1 MKSKSIICVGAAVLF
16 MTLFIGVAEAGKTK
30 TKILVYD
37 DKGNVIGYQKSD
49 VEGTEKNKSPSKG
62 NSSSTGGKKVFNP
75 DTSFEKGEVI
85 VINPPKSFTSGI
97 RSLGYRVIE
106 TVKISGLEMVVQRL
120 RIPAGYSVPK
130 AIRQLRG
137 RFPGV
142 EVDANHQF
150 DPSSGVEFPKKV
162 ARSLIRWNK
171 APANCGKGVRIG
183 MIDAGVDVT
192 HPALKGQKVVYR
204 SFHKQGRKEGPKD
217 HGTAVA
223 AIMVGTPEWGGL
235 LPGAELWAANMF
247 EYNEEGRK
255 VGNAIGLLKAANWLI
270 SKNVQVIN
278 LSVAG
283 ADNKVLRRIFQ
294 KALQKKM
301 VMVAAGG
308 NWGRSDKP
316 AFPAAYKGV
325 VAVTAISDQGLIYS
339 HANTG
344 KYIDFAAPGVRVYTA
359 ALGGG
364 GRLQSGTSFATPFIT
379 ALMGLEISKG
389 HAKTVSELDALLKK
403 NVKDLGLPGRDDIFG
418 WGFARRKPN
427 C

>member
-1 MKSKSIICVGAAVLF
+1 MKLKSIVWALATAFIAVVIAQ
-16 MTLFIGVAEAGKTK
+16 TAYSGETK
-30 TKILVYD
+30 TKILKYD
-37 DKGNVIGYQKSD
+37 AQGRVIGFLESSIGDKKKS
-49 VEGTEKNKSPSKG
+49 TSAAKSSRGPA
-62 NSSSTGGKKVFNP
+62 TFNP
-75 DTSFEKGEVI
+75 DTSYEKGELI
-85 VINPPKSFTSGI
+85 VIDPPKRFTSGI

-106 TVKISGLEMVVQRL
+106 TVNITGLKMVVKRL
-120 RIPAGYSVPK
+120 RVPAGVSVPK

-142 EVDANHQF
+142 QIDANHQF
-150 DPSSGVEFPKKV
+150 DPSAGVEFPKKI
-162 ARSLIRWNK
+162 ARALIRWTK
-171 APANCGKGVRIG
+171 APADCGKGVRIG
-183 MIDAGVDVT
+183 MIDAGVDVN
-192 HPALKGQKVVYR
+192 HPALKGQKIVYR
-204 SFHKQGRKEGPKD
+204 SFHKKGRREGPKD

-223 AIMVGTPEWGGL
+223 AIMVGTPKWGGL
-235 LPGAELWAANMF
+235 LPGAELRAANMF
-247 EYNEEGRK
+247 EYNEEGHK

-270 SKNVQVIN
+270 NENVQIIN

-294 KALQKKM
+294 KALKQKL
-301 VMVAAGG
+301 VLVAAGG

-316 AFPAAYKGV
+316 AYPAAYKGV

-339 HANTG
+339 KANSG

-389 HAKTVSELDALLKK
+389 RAKTVAALDALLRK